1 MKSAG
6 EIFSF
11 LPHDGFGLISC
22 KDLAERRTQEDP
34 PFILD
39 IRKHHDWAKHRIPG
53 SVHCEWEAVGDFIE
67 SGQLLEQRDVVVVC
81 YVGQS
86 SGQVTGILRALGYRA
101 YSLLNGF
108 TEWVESGYPRE
119 S

>member
-1 MKSAG
+1 MKSPG
-6 EIFSF
+6 EIFSR

-22 KDLAERRTQEDP
+22 DELVEKLGYDDP

-39 IRKHHDWAKHRIPG
+39 IRKHNDWINNRIPG
-53 SVHCEWEAVGDFIE
+53 SVHCEWEAVGDLIE
-67 SGQLLEQRDVVVVC
+67 SGGLPEEGDIVVVC

-108 TEWVESGYPRE
+108 TEWTESGH
-119 S
+119 

>member
-1 MKSAG
+1 MKSAK
-6 EIFSF
+6 EIFSDLSQDEF
-11 LPHDGFGLISC
+11 ALITC
-22 KDLAERRTQEDP
+22 QDLAEKVIHDSP

-39 IRKHHDWAKHRIPG
+39 IRKHQDWAKQHIPG
-53 SVHCEWEAVGDFIE
+53 SVHCEWEGVGDFIE
-67 SGQLLEQRDVVVVC
+67 SGRLPEHGDIIVVC

-86 SGQVTGILRALGYRA
+86 SGQVTGILRVLGYRA

-108 TEWVESGYPRE
+108 FEWSESGYPRE

>member
-1 MKSAG
+1 MQ
-6 EIFSF
+6 
-11 LPHDGFGLISC
+11 D
-22 KDLAERRTQEDP
+22 DP

-39 IRKHHDWAKHRIPG
+39 IRKHHDWEKRRIPG

-67 SGQLLEQRDVVVVC
+67 SGQLSQQRDVVVVC

-108 TEWVESGYPRE
+108 TEWSESDYPQE